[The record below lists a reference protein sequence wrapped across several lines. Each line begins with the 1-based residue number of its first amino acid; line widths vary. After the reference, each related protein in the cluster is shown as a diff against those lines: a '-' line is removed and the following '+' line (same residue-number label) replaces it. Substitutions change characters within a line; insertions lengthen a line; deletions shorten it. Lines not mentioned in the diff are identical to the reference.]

1 VHSLQKQF
9 HDFIDAHQLVKKGDK
24 VLLAVS
30 GGLDS
35 MVMANLFLWLDVEV
49 SIAHCNFG
57 LRGQDSDED
66 EAFVLQWADQYNL
79 NCYVKSFEMESESIQ
94 LEARNARYTWFG
106 ELLREHELH
115 KLATAHHL
123 DDSLETTL
131 LNLSRGTG
139 IRGVSGIPI
148 ENGSTI
154 RPLLFTTKSA
164 LHSFA
169 MDQGIEWREDV
180 SNQKTDYDRNLIRH
194 EVIPVLQKLNPSLE
208 QTFFNT
214 SERLSLTAEILKVRV
229 EEIRSE
235 LLVKE
240 ADGWKLDL
248 GWISKRYDELILSEI
263 LSAFDV
269 NYVTCKKIFNARDKS
284 GKSFETESWLITIDR
299 SFIYIDP
306 NQTAEP
312 ISLVIKDF
320 GTYDLGSSQ
329 IVVEE
334 VPKDNL
340 DFNSSD
346 IGFMDAERVLFP
358 LEIRTWRDGDRFNPF
373 GMKGEKKVS
382 DFLIDEKV
390 PLSKKR
396 EVLVLEADGRIT
408 WILGHRLADYCKV
421 TEQTNRVIKVEITHS
436 NN

>member
-1 VHSLQKQF
+1 
-9 HDFIDAHQLVKKGDK
+9 
-24 VLLAVS
+24 
-30 GGLDS
+30 
-35 MVMANLFLWLDVEV
+35 
-49 SIAHCNFG
+49 
-57 LRGQDSDED
+57 
-66 EAFVLQWADQYNL
+66 
-79 NCYVKSFEMESESIQ
+79 
-94 LEARNARYTWFG
+94 
-106 ELLREHELH
+106 
-115 KLATAHHL
+115 
-123 DDSLETTL
+123 
-131 LNLSRGTG
+131 
-139 IRGVSGIPI
+139 
-148 ENGSTI
+148 
-154 RPLLFTTKSA
+154 
-164 LHSFA
+164 

-312 ISLVIKDF
+312 IFLVIKDF